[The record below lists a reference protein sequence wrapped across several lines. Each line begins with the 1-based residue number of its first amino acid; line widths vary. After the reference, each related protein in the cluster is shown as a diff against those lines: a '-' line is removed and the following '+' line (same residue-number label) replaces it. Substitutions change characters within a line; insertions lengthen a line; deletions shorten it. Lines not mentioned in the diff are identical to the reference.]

1 MICERRVYWLKKKKI
16 IIQWNGLNER
26 INEENGVR
34 KKKDE
39 RLRDKLRI
47 TRIEVSGK
55 QESKAA
61 CFFGERSNVHW
72 FRINNF

>member
-26 INEENGVR
+26 INGENGIR

-61 CFFGERSNVHW
+61 YFLEKDWMYIDFE
-72 FRINNF
+72 